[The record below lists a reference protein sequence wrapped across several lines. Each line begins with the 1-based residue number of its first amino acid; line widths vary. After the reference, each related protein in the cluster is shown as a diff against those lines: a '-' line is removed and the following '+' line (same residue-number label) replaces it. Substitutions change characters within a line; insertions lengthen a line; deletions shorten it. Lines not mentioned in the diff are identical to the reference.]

1 MLKNLKDFIGNFQAF
16 DSETLQF
23 HLPDQNSLAEKMDLK
38 QKSIDLGDHNL
49 PKADDTK
56 KDNLAN
62 EIDSL
67 LFKVISQAK
76 NRVQLHI
83 TSNLGMINTNTKISD
98 ENTEHNIFKESMNS
112 LHKEAKLGVID
123 LFTERRNL
131 INIEKFYKG
140 FREENN
146 LVRPASYETPIK
158 AFGFIFLI
166 AMIEVFVNAFSL
178 QDAHK
183 DGFIGVLT
191 ETLLITFINISM
203 AVWAG
208 ILMRNKNHVNK
219 NKKLLGLFA
228 PLLIIIFI
236 FFLNLFFG
244 HYRDVLSSVI
254 NSSTIEDFTIQFAN
268 LGSKAISSLMDTPLL
283 LDDFKSYLLFL
294 VGTIMALLA
303 LNKSYRNDDIYP
315 DYGRYDRQ
323 MNKIKGEYLSFVE
336 DLYDEMQIIVEKGT
350 DKLSANWEYRK
361 KALEDANERISR
373 LKSLKGNYEMWFA
386 DMLAIGNSLYGQ
398 YRSENLK
405 VRTDENTP
413 KCFEIEFTIPDEATV
428 DFPNNKLIST
438 KLKKID
444 ERANKLQDALK
455 KYMDHFKSIEN
466 LSPDEFELNE
476 YDFKETKIDNI
487 ASEFKVD

>member
-1 MLKNLKDFIGNFQAF
+1 
-16 DSETLQF
+16 
-23 HLPDQNSLAEKMDLK
+23 
-38 QKSIDLGDHNL
+38 
-49 PKADDTK
+49 
-56 KDNLAN
+56 
-62 EIDSL
+62 
-67 LFKVISQAK
+67 
-76 NRVQLHI
+76 
-83 TSNLGMINTNTKISD
+83 MINTNTQISD

-191 ETLLITFINISM
+191 ETLLITFINISL

-268 LGSKAISSLMDTPLL
+268 LGSKAISSLMESPLL

-336 DLYDEMQIIVEKGT
+336 DLYDEMQIIVE
-350 DKLSANWEYRK
+350 